1 MMMLHGSFLL
11 TGKFKMNSLFNIV
24 LDEKLLQGADK
35 VFYHDQKTTRIC
47 RLSEEIDGEWVKE
60 QLAVLKQEQY
70 QIQHQLQQQQYEH
83 E

>member
-1 MMMLHGSFLL
+1 MMMLHGSFIL

-35 VFYHDQKTTRIC
+35 VFYHD

-60 QLAVLKQEQY
+60 QLAMLKQEQY